1 MGDGAA
7 GALVRGLVQ
16 RLVGRLRQPGDILVI
31 AAPEDALFA
40 SAVALRRLGARI
52 TRYDA
57 DDGSL
62 EARAATGDA
71 TSVVRIRAT
80 TGGGGATRL
89 SIEGGGESRRLIR
102 RFRTE
107 LSRSE

>member
-62 EARAATGDA
+62 EARTATGAA

-80 TGGGGATRL
+80 AGGDATRL
-89 SIEGGGESRRLIR
+89 SIEGDGESRRLIR